1 MGYNFTMK
9 MEPLT
14 VSRDREESGIDG
26 DVLAV
31 NIIIV

>member
-1 MGYNFTMK
+1 MAYNYPMK
-9 MEPLT
+9 IKSLT